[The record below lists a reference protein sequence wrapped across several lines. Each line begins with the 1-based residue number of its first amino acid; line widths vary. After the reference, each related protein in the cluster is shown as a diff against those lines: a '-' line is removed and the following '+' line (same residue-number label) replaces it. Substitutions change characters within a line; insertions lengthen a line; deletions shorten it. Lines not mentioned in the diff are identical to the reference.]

1 MLSFIA
7 CQAARL
13 QQHRA
18 CGRNEV
24 RLKVAY
30 CGICGTDLHEYL
42 AGPIFVP
49 SEGVKDSN
57 TGAELPV
64 TLGHEFCGTIAE
76 IGAEVDDF
84 TIGQK
89 VAVNPA
95 MDDRHHGQQACE
107 QCLSGC
113 QNRCNR
119 LAFYGLSHGQGGF
132 AQHIVVKPMALI
144 PLPQNVSLKL
154 ASLAEPL
161 SVAAH
166 MIRIS
171 GFRPGQNVL
180 VLGTGPIGCAL
191 IMILRAKGAA
201 TIIASEVS
209 ELRAAQALSFG
220 ANVVVN
226 PMEKT
231 WPHDSPTEA
240 TFGKQRSSV
249 LDAVRKAM
257 GSGAHISF
265 DACGLQSTLDTAIE
279 CTKPGGT
286 IFNVAIHDKALSI
299 NLNTLVLGEK
309 HLTGGNAYAPED
321 FEEVMELLS
330 THSGE
335 AARLITSVVPL
346 SEAVQGGFHELI
358 NNSSAH
364 VKILVEAYGE
374 EA

>member
-1 MLSFIA
+1 VSSLHGLSK
-7 CQAARL
+7 RL
-13 QQHRA
+13 QQDRT

-49 SEGVKDSN
+49 PEGAKDAN

-76 IGAEVDDF
+76 VGADVDNF
-84 TIGQK
+84 SVGQK

-95 MDDRHHGQQACE
+95 MDDRHHGHQACE

-113 QNRCNR
+113 QNRCTR
-119 LAFYGLSHGQGGF
+119 LTFYGLSHGQGGF
-132 AQHIVVKPMALI
+132 AQQIVVKPMALI
-144 PLPQNVSLKL
+144 PLPQNISLKL

-201 TIIASEVS
+201 TIVASEIS

-220 ANVVVN
+220 ADVVVN
-226 PMEKT
+226 PLKKSS
-231 WPHDSPTEA
+231 PHDSPTEA
-240 TFGKQRSSV
+240 TFGEPRNPV
-249 LDAVRKAM
+249 LDAVHKTM
-257 GSGAHISF
+257 GSGAHVSF

-309 HLTGGNAYAPED
+309 HLTGGNAYTPED
-321 FEEVMELLS
+321 FEEVMELLG
-330 THSGE
+330 THAE
-335 AARLITSVVPL
+335 QAARLITSVVPL
-346 SEAVQGGFHELI
+346 SDAVQGGFHELI

-364 VKILVEAYGE
+364 VKILIEAYGE
-374 EA
+374 GA